1 MTHSFRSSPIYL
13 DFTDVIDLYRKWCLV
28 LSARFPVVKWRSR
41 SVEFEICAGNRLNS
55 ARMVNC
61 LRVFLAALSKVKF
74 IRKASSS
81 LMKEQV
87 SRLTKSASL
96 ISSLISSHLATRVK
110 DWSQGLRRKDWILRS
125 LFLAVTSLCPQKVG
139 SRDEIYWAK
148 WKLMLISDQAKDLV
162 KNCVEGEGSMY
173 TFSTAGL
180 HPGSWINRL
189 DESRKV
195 SMPRCMRRKLE
206 FFGVIWHVSLVLNV
220 EILWMV
226 FGIVIAAKVI
236 SCAIYPGFIE
246 GVDRQNS
253 ERVKGGMS
261 LQNGMWHGL
270 PNDIIMRN
278 VIYGNVQRNK
288 LNRKSYVRLCRV
300 FFGRRLSL
308 AQIWRRNCFFYQQ
321 GRAARW
327 SSWGLWTK
335 LFLVAVSFTRLLGND
350 RLGSP
355 KWNKQISLVNTCRR
369 ILCRTSIC
377 SLFRGI

>member
-55 ARMVNC
+55 ARIVNC

-87 SRLTKSASL
+87 SRLTKSAGL

-195 SMPRCMRRKLE
+195 SMPRCMRRKRE
-206 FFGVIWHVSLVLNV
+206 FFGVIWRC
-220 EILWMV
+220 
-226 FGIVIAAKVI
+226 FA
-236 SCAIYPGFIE
+236 
-246 GVDRQNS
+246 
-253 ERVKGGMS
+253 RVKCGNIM
-261 LQNGMWHGL
+261 NG
-270 PNDIIMRN
+270 
-278 VIYGNVQRNK
+278 
-288 LNRKSYVRLCRV
+288 
-300 FFGRRLSL
+300 F
-308 AQIWRRNCFFYQQ
+308 RNCDCRESHFLCDLSRIY
-321 GRAARW
+321 RRRW
-327 SSWGLWTK
+327 QTK
-335 LFLVAVSFTRLLGND
+335 LGEGKRWNEFAEWHVAWLAEWHNYAECNIW
-350 RLGSP
+350 
-355 KWNKQISLVNTCRR
+355 KCAKK
-369 ILCRTSIC
+369 
-377 SLFRGI
+377 